1 MVMEDERSPALLV
14 GVDFR
19 GTDNATERVSEHI
32 KPGKKRAPLPR
43 YIRINLPR
51 TVRLVLLAVVAAIGA
66 TAAAT
71 ALGDIEPFP
80 SGDPILWAVCAAAA
94 IFVVV
99 GLVTST
105 RLWIW
110 GTGIAGA
117 AILVY
122 LVGIAGTPP
131 YVWNGASIPQAALW
145 NLMLF
150 ASLAYL
156 VLYAALRYGM
166 IVAAP
171 DNQNFMD

>member
-1 MVMEDERSPALLV
+1 MEDTKSPALLA

-19 GTDNATERVSEHI
+19 GTTNATERVSEHI
-32 KPGKKRAPLPR
+32 KPGKKRAPFLR

-51 TVRLVLLAVVAAIGA
+51 TVRALLLAVIAFIGA

-80 SGDPILWAVCAAAA
+80 FGDPILWAVCGAAAL
-94 IFVVV
+94 FVVV
-99 GLVTST
+99 GLVTSA
-105 RLWIW
+105 RLWTW

-122 LVGIAGTPP
+122 IVGIAGTAP
-131 YVWNGASIPQAALW
+131 YVWNGATIPQAALW

-150 ASLAYL
+150 ASVAYL
-156 VLYAALRYGM
+156 VLYSALRYGM

>member
-1 MVMEDERSPALLV
+1 MEDKRSPALLA

-19 GTDNATERVSEHI
+19 GTNNATERVSEHI
-32 KPGKKRAPLPR
+32 KPGRKRAPFLR

-51 TVRLVLLAVVAAIGA
+51 TVRLVLLAVVALIGM

-80 SGDPILWAVCAAAA
+80 FGDPVLWAVCATAVS
-94 IFVVV
+94 FVVV
-99 GLVTST
+99 GLVTSA
-105 RLWIW
+105 RLWAW
-110 GTGIAGA
+110 GAGIAGA
-117 AILVY
+117 AILIY
-122 LVGIAGTPP
+122 LVGIAGTAP

-145 NLMLF
+145 NLLLF

-171 DNQNFMD
+171 DSQNFMD

>member
-1 MVMEDERSPALLV
+1 MEDKRSPALLA

-32 KPGKKRAPLPR
+32 KPGRKRAPFLR

-51 TVRLVLLAVVAAIGA
+51 TVRLLLLAVIAFIGA
-66 TAAAT
+66 TAAVT

-80 SGDPILWAVCAAAA
+80 FADPILWAVCGAAAL
-94 IFVVV
+94 FVIV
-99 GLVTST
+99 GLVTSA
-105 RLWIW
+105 RLWTW

-117 AILVY
+117 AILIY
-122 LVGIAGTPP
+122 LVGIAGTAP

-156 VLYAALRYGM
+156 VMYAALRYGM

>member
-1 MVMEDERSPALLV
+1 MVKEDSRSPALLA

-19 GTDNATERVSEHI
+19 GTENSTHRVSEHI
-32 KPGKKRAPLPR
+32 KPGGKRAPFLR

-51 TVRLVLLAVVAAIGA
+51 TVRLLLLAVVAFIGA
-66 TAAAT
+66 SAAVT
-71 ALGDIEPFP
+71 ALGDMEPFTF
-80 SGDPILWAVCAAAA
+80 GDPVLWVIAVAAL
-94 IFVVV
+94 IFVAV
-99 GLVTST
+99 GLLTSA
-105 RLWIW
+105 RMWAW
-110 GTGIAGA
+110 GIGIACV
-117 AILVY
+117 AIVAY
-122 LVGIAGTPP
+122 LIGIAGTAP
-131 YVWNGASIPQAALW
+131 YVWNGASIPRAALW

>member
-1 MVMEDERSPALLV
+1 MEDENSPALLA

-19 GTDNATERVSEHI
+19 GTPNATQRVSEHVR
-32 KPGKKRAPLPR
+32 PGKKRAPFLR

-51 TVRLVLLAVVAAIGA
+51 TVRTVLLAVVAVIGGA
-66 TAAAT
+66 AAAT
-71 ALGDIEPFP
+71 ALGEMEPFAFA
-80 SGDPILWAVCAAAA
+80 DPILWALCGAAA

-99 GLVTST
+99 GAVTSA

-110 GTGIAGA
+110 GTPVAGV
-117 AILVY
+117 AIVIY
-122 LVGIAGTPP
+122 LAGLAGTAP
-131 YVWNGASIPQAALW
+131 YVWNGAGIPQAAIW

-150 ASLAYL
+150 ASLGYL

>member
-1 MVMEDERSPALLV
+1 MEDKSSPALRA

-19 GTDNATERVSEHI
+19 GTDNATTRISEHI
-32 KPGKKRAPLPR
+32 KPGQKRAPFLR

-51 TVRLVLLAVVAAIGA
+51 TVRLLLLAVIAFVGVTAAI
-66 TAAAT
+66 T

-80 SGDPILWAVCAAAA
+80 FADPILWAIGGAAAL
-94 IFVVV
+94 FVVV
-99 GLVTST
+99 GLVTSA
-105 RLWIW
+105 RLWTW

-117 AILVY
+117 AILIY
-122 LVGIAGTPP
+122 LVGIAGTAP
-131 YVWNGASIPQAALW
+131 YVWNGASILQAALW

-150 ASLAYL
+150 ASVGYL

>member
-1 MVMEDERSPALLV
+1 MKDKTSPALLA

-19 GTDNATERVSEHI
+19 GTENATERVSEHI
-32 KPGKKRAPLPR
+32 KAGKKRAPFLR

-51 TVRLVLLAVVAAIGA
+51 TVRLVLLAVVALVGA
-66 TAAAT
+66 TAAVT

-80 SGDPILWAVCAAAA
+80 LGDLLLWVLCGAAVL
-94 IFVVV
+94 FVVV
-99 GLVTST
+99 GLVTSA

-110 GTGIAGA
+110 GLGIAVA
-117 AILVY
+117 AILIY
-122 LVGIAGTPP
+122 LVGIAGTAP
-131 YVWNGASIPQAALW
+131 YVWNGASIPQAAMW

-156 VLYAALRYGM
+156 LLYAALRYGM

>member
-1 MVMEDERSPALLV
+1 MEDDRSPALLA

-19 GTDNATERVSEHI
+19 GTPNATERVSEHI
-32 KPGKKRAPLPR
+32 KAGRKRAPFLR

-51 TVRLVLLAVVAAIGA
+51 TVRLLLLAVIALIGA
-66 TAAAT
+66 SAAAT
-71 ALGDIEPFP
+71 ALGDMEPFP
-80 SGDPILWAVCAAAA
+80 FADPILWAVCGASA

-99 GLVTST
+99 GVVTSA
-105 RLWIW
+105 RLWTW

-122 LVGIAGTPP
+122 LAGVVGTAP